1 MSTTSGSVS
10 PPLPSEA
17 EAAPTSSAGT
27 VPLAAGAAVAAEA
40 VLGSTGAAGAAEA
53 VEAAEEVPLA
63 VPDSAETEA
72 AGAGGTPHGGKADA
86 GYAKS
91 CPSKSLSR
99 KQACCS
105 PAASCVVAPE
115 SGEHNRRPL
124 GKGSESMAGLWP

>member
-1 MSTTSGSVS
+1 MSIRRDNTVSTYMSTTSGSVS

-53 VEAAEEVPLA
+53 VEAAEEVLLA
-63 VPDSAETEA
+63 VPLVA
-72 AGAGGTPHGGKADA
+72 
-86 GYAKS
+86 
-91 CPSKSLSR
+91 
-99 KQACCS
+99 
-105 PAASCVVAPE
+105 APE

-124 GKGSESMAGLWP
+124 GKGSESMAGLWAIGVLRIGGTSCELWSQMIRKDMYASETWS

>member
-53 VEAAEEVPLA
+53 VEAAVSPG
-63 VPDSAETEA
+63 EA
-72 AGAGGTPHGGKADA
+72 LG
-86 GYAKS
+86 
-91 CPSKSLSR
+91 R
-99 KQACCS
+99 
-105 PAASCVVAPE
+105 
-115 SGEHNRRPL
+115 GEQHLLLLQRQ
-124 GKGSESMAGLWP
+124 